1 MEAYHYSL
9 TMEMEIKGIVR
20 NIVIDE
26 QPLALRNAVTHKRD
40 QMAMVY
46 PTNNLNFSFK
56 FSLSLGPTNL

>member
-1 MEAYHYSL
+1 MK
-9 TMEMEIKGIVR
+9 MEIKGIVR

-26 QPLALRNAVTHKRD
+26 QPLALRNAVTHKWD